1 MSEQERPTILYV
13 DDEEPNLFIFS
24 GLFERY
30 YDVLTATNAAEAIT
44 LLKSRAVTVVL
55 ADQRMPD
62 MTGVEFL
69 EQALVLAPDAVR
81 ILLTAYSDI
90 DAVIAAI
97 NAGQVYRYIAKP
109 WNNHDLKMTIDS
121 AIHVYRLQQEN
132 KELLQHL
139 AEHNR
144 LLEQKV
150 EHRTRELD
158 EKNKENERLMQR
170 ELTLMAL
177 QLAQKNELLEA
188 LENRLKQ
195 VIHSTT
201 SVLDDIAKEIHSSI
215 TDEKAWEP
223 FEKQFYNAN
232 PEFLQRLY
240 NLCPTLT
247 PMEIKVCTLL
257 KINLS
262 TKEIAH
268 ILSVSSDAVEFHR
281 LNVRK
286 KFDIPRAQNLTSFLS
301 HL

>member
-1 MSEQERPTILYV
+1 MSVQERPTILYV

-30 YDVLTATNAAEAIT
+30 YDVLTATTAAEAIA

-69 EQALVLAPDAVR
+69 EQALVLAPSAVR

-121 AIHVYRLQQEN
+121 AIQMYQLQQEN

>member
-30 YDVLTATNAAEAIT
+30 YEVLTATNAAEAIT

-69 EQALVLAPDAVR
+69 EQALVLAPSAVR

-121 AIHVYRLQQEN
+121 AIQMYQLQQEN

>member
-30 YDVLTATNAAEAIT
+30 YEVLTATNAAEAIA

-121 AIHVYRLQQEN
+121 AIQMYRLQQEN

>member
-1 MSEQERPTILYV
+1 MQERPTILYV
-13 DDEEPNLFIFS
+13 DDEEPNLFIFA
-24 GLFERY
+24 GLFERHY
-30 YDVLTATNAAEAIT
+30 EVITSSSSIEALALIESRPIT
-44 LLKSRAVTVVL
+44 VIL
-55 ADQRMPD
+55 ADQRMPE

-90 DAVIAAI
+90 EAVIAAI
-97 NAGQVYRYIAKP
+97 NSGQVYRYIAKP

-121 AIHVYRLQQEN
+121 AVHVHQLQREN
-132 KELLQHL
+132 KELLKHL
-139 AEHNR
+139 SEHNQ

-195 VIHSTT
+195 VIQSTT

-286 KFDIPRAQNLTSFLS
+286 KFDIPRSQNLTSFLS